1 MMRNKYN
8 ALLPHLNIKLSK
20 SIQLHLTMSKI
31 YKDEFKTL
39 ETLNQTIHY
48 KETQGKWIEKN

>member
-1 MMRNKYN
+1 MMRNRYN

-20 SIQLHLTMSKI
+20 AIQLHLTMSKI

-39 ETLNQTIHY
+39 EIFNQIIHY
-48 KETQGKWIEKN
+48 KETQGKMIETN